1 MLLAR
6 RHVSLPALPIL
17 RRLGSRLSFISGVVV
32 GGKRDS
38 GSGGV
43 QKKRQGHHRR
53 NPSWIDEDALHGPAT
68 SLTCLGDNNTG
79 GKKGKERR
87 DSWYALHR
95 SPTLPMLRRSQC
107 GGGFEQ
113 HWEELMAK
121 DVMSGAYPPP
131 SPDSYTQVVMEARA
145 LPEPPKPAVVAGRD
159 RQMSMVVPPT
169 STTTTNGG
177 GGRLGHKYSN
187 SEPPM
192 RPTTTT
198 GNGNGNINTSPV
210 RSLPRTPTRAR
221 VRQASTDST
230 LSEILRSTEK
240 RLQEGYVSSARLPR
254 RSRTT
259 GPGLGRSQWYGTSR
273 ESLLGGEHR
282 YGVIEPL
289 GTTIHRSRS
298 ESKASSGQKKVDFV
312 GGHSRQESHTS
323 TISSTSSIELTAIN
337 DFANSGLA
345 DYREEPEAEMSMLGF
360 QSVRSS
366 VSSAL
371 STIQSEDEV
380 SENVKHSSALTSPN
394 ANSRNG
400 RGSLATLSESSDAF
414 SSSSMQW
421 SPGSAAA
428 VPRPLTTY
436 GKGKDLLWESLERSL
451 RGSLLRA
458 PVDQSTLLAEASRLP
473 PLPAAPGG
481 EKPHSFFR
489 SDCSGCCK
497 LGQTKTIP
505 VRTCVGGSIPG
516 SEAVELPNPSRGVL
530 VAPSASARGPLGPR
544 SLSTISTSLLNS
556 IVLPPPPAAPQ
567 FAGIQFAGSSPP
579 PSPTHRLSSRA
590 SANKMHRMSSVSSS
604 VYSQDPKEISAPPPA
619 ILPMSANKTSFQA
632 NSHLSLPVPAPVPLQ
647 TVFKGSRNS
656 ADNTKLPKFTGFI
669 AAKKEGKRVLS
680 LDDSENDQEN
690 IDMTSSAECAITS
703 TVAELRRMNS
713 ALSMTT
719 SVATNDASDSRPDT
733 PTTARL
739 STISGKN
746 GGHRKSKSG
755 NSDTASARK
764 AYLSLGGTTTTT
776 TSSSPASSPQK
787 VRSMSTTV
795 ASRSGSPALRTRSRR
810 ESIVVPSFVAALES
824 ATTSPAATSSGS
836 PIKKKRRTVVGTLTR
851 SSPSPGVLLG
861 RSISEEQHERYRFE
875 EKTSTNRNDKT
886 AGTSSKE
893 TTPRSLS
900 VQTNHD
906 NHNNKYAPAPV
917 SAVTSTFT
925 FPPVSAANFTF
936 QVIPASSPTCSPT
949 QSNPSTPTQRQYQTG
964 STSPS
969 NNNRRSGHR
978 RQNSSTDFR
987 SLQWNQTT
995 NPHPL
1000 TVAKH
1005 REQQL
1010 KTPSPQK
1017 GGGAFEMSGY
1027 AYSPGQS
1034 PPKTPTTPMPRM
1046 PQQMATMAMSPEAEG
1061 KKRNPFVI
1069 EPLNVRNSQQNLQ
1082 PQTTMQNNQNLQ
1094 IPIKSPR
1101 RREKLQQQQQRER
1114 EQQQQR
1120 VTFEQQHQQ
1129 EQQRKQQQQQAVSS
1143 PAKEF
1148 EITGVGAG
1156 SGVGVG
1162 MSTVPT
1168 RGDGFRKMSYGRT
1181 APQDPQGQ
1189 AAQGQKS
1196 QTTPTKTHPPGG
1208 MAQGQTP
1215 GTVNTV
1221 GRRSIESPGSLYD
1234 KDGFYISHSPLRATP
1249 LRHR

>member
-1 MLLAR
+1 MSEAAAAGGAGGAGAPATEAAGGAVSIHVIWSVAVMGTVILTFGAALLFIWLRRRRAHRHALPDLTGEGVIHGTAGTKCHHQDEGGSRKKLTKVVAAWGERSSRVVSLSSSSVSSGDSGYTLLAR
-6 RHVSLPALPIL
+6 RYVSLPLLIL
-17 RRLGSRLSFISGVVV
+17 RRLGSRMSFISGVVV

-38 GSGGV
+38 SGGGV
-43 QKKRQGHHRR
+43 QKKRLGHHRR
-53 NPSWIDEDALHGPAT
+53 NASWIDEDALHGPAT

-79 GKKGKERR
+79 GKGKERR
-87 DSWYALHR
+87 DSWYALNR

-107 GGGFEQ
+107 GGGVEQ

-131 SPDSYTQVVMEARA
+131 SPDSYTQVVMEARS

-169 STTTTNGG
+169 TTTTNGS

-198 GNGNGNINTSPV
+198 GNGNINTSPV

-221 VRQASTDST
+221 ARQASTDST

-273 ESLLGGEHR
+273 ESLLGGEQ

-289 GTTIHRSRS
+289 GTIHRSRS
-298 ESKASSGQKKVDFV
+298 ESKVDFV

-337 DFANSGLA
+337 DFVNSGLV
-345 DYREEPEAEMSMLGF
+345 DYREPETEMSMLGF

-400 RGSLATLSESSDAF
+400 RGSLATLRGPSDAF
-414 SSSSMQW
+414 SSMQW

-436 GKGKDLLWESLERSL
+436 GNPPARNQKSTDLLRESLERSL
-451 RGSLLRA
+451 RSSLLRA

-516 SEAVELPNPSRGVL
+516 SEAVELPSPSRGVL
-530 VAPSASARGPLGPR
+530 AAPSASARGPLGPR
-544 SLSTISTSLLNS
+544 SLSTTRASLLNS
-556 IVLPPPPAAPQ
+556 IVPPPPPAAPQ

-579 PSPTHRLSSRA
+579 PSPTHRPSSRA

-619 ILPMSANKTSFQA
+619 ILPMSSSLNANINANKTSFHA
-632 NSHLSLPVPAPVPLQ
+632 NSHLSLPVPAPDPLQ
-647 TVFKGSRNS
+647 TVFKGTRNS

-669 AAKKEGKRVLS
+669 ATKKEGKRVLS

-690 IDMTSSAECAITS
+690 TDINNPHLSPSSAECAITS
-703 TVAELRRMNS
+703 AVAELRRMNS
-713 ALSMTT
+713 ALSMAT
-719 SVATNDASDSRPDT
+719 SVASNDAFDSRPDT

-739 STISGKN
+739 STISGRN

-764 AYLSLGGTTTTT
+764 AYLSLGGTTTT
-776 TSSSPASSPQK
+776 SAGSSPASSPTK

-810 ESIVVPSFVAALES
+810 ESVMVPSFVAALES

-836 PIKKKRRTVVGTLTR
+836 PIKKKRRTVAGTVAR

-861 RSISEEQHERYRFE
+861 RSSISEEQHERYRFE
-875 EKTSTNRNDKT
+875 EKASTNSNDNT
-886 AGTSSKE
+886 TGTSSKE
-893 TTPRSLS
+893 TTPRNLS
-900 VQTNHD
+900 IQTDHN

-917 SAVTSTFT
+917 SAVTSMFK
-925 FPPVSAANFTF
+925 FPPVSAANFAF
-936 QVIPASSPTCSPT
+936 QVIPASSPTSSPT
-949 QSNPSTPTQRQYQTG
+949 QSNPSTPTQRQYHNG
-964 STSPS
+964 STSPV
-969 NNNRRSGHR
+969 NRNGRTGHR
-978 RQNSSTDFR
+978 RQNSSTDSR
-987 SLQWNQTT
+987 QRN
-995 NPHPL
+995 HPL
-1000 TVAKH
+1000 VVAKH
-1005 REQQL
+1005 RELQT

-1017 GGGAFEMSGY
+1017 GGGAFEMLSGY

-1034 PPKTPTTPMPRM
+1034 PPMTPAPMTPMT
-1046 PQQMATMAMSPEAEG
+1046 QMDMAMSPEVERG
-1061 KKRNPFVI
+1061 GERKRNSLVI
-1069 EPLNVRNSQQNLQ
+1069 EPLNIRNSQNLQ
-1082 PQTTMQNNQNLQ
+1082 TQGQTQIQMQNQNLQ

-1101 RREKLQQQQQRER
+1101 RREKLQQQRE
-1114 EQQQQR
+1114 
-1120 VTFEQQHQQ
+1120 
-1129 EQQRKQQQQQAVSS
+1129 
-1143 PAKEF
+1143 
-1148 EITGVGAG
+1148 
-1156 SGVGVG
+1156 
-1162 MSTVPT
+1162 
-1168 RGDGFRKMSYGRT
+1168 
-1181 APQDPQGQ
+1181 
-1189 AAQGQKS
+1189 
-1196 QTTPTKTHPPGG
+1196 
-1208 MAQGQTP
+1208 
-1215 GTVNTV
+1215 
-1221 GRRSIESPGSLYD
+1221 
-1234 KDGFYISHSPLRATP
+1234 
-1249 LRHR
+1249 